1 MEQFTKDKKRTAV
14 VLLSLAASL
23 SVYLCIVTMLD
34 SQAARTIVSN
44 YMDTDM
50 VIQNDTA
57 CKEKS
62 EDSIPYGKEKDEY
75 QNHPEN
81 FGSSLIGID
90 EQEFDYLNNSL
101 EHPINKGDFR
111 SGKACIV
118 YRNGLDLAD
127 ADIIGKNVTCALYED
142 QQTTKTFTIEG
153 ITDENYYTA
162 LLGSPPTIIACDQVV
177 KTFANHPITLKT
189 SIKYHKEYDR
199 DTEQEILALL
209 EENDNAKDFSWE
221 PKIEDADEI
230 EKAQGNM
237 PQLGISLLVCTMVPV
252 LTWIVLE
259 KNGTVVERIKG
270 VE

>member
-1 MEQFTKDKKRTAV
+1 MAADISPIEALGYRPTHKTVKERKAGKGKVIARLSMEQFTKDKKRTAV

-34 SQAARTIVSN
+34 SQAARTIVTN

-90 EQEFDYLNNSL
+90 EQEFDYLNNSFT
-101 EHPINKGDFR
+101 HPINKEDFL
-111 SGKACIV
+111 SGKVCIV
-118 YRNGLDLAD
+118 YRNGLDLSD

-142 QQTTKTFTIEG
+142 
-153 ITDENYYTA
+153 
-162 LLGSPPTIIACDQVV
+162 
-177 KTFANHPITLKT
+177 
-189 SIKYHKEYDR
+189 
-199 DTEQEILALL
+199 
-209 EENDNAKDFSWE
+209 
-221 PKIEDADEI
+221 
-230 EKAQGNM
+230 
-237 PQLGISLLVCTMVPV
+237 
-252 LTWIVLE
+252 
-259 KNGTVVERIKG
+259 
-270 VE
+270 